1 MDSSIAAARSLLDDA
16 SRIVILTGAGIST
29 DSGIPD
35 FRGPEGVWTKDPD
48 AEMLSD
54 FSHYVS
60 DAGIRA
66 RAWQSRLTSPAWLA
80 EPNQGHRALVD
91 LEASGR
97 VSLLVT
103 QNIDRLHH
111 LAGQDPS
118 LMVEIHGN
126 AHEWVCL
133 TCDGRGPM
141 PEMLERIVAGEVD
154 PQCTRVVDG
163 SPCGGIIKS
172 ATISF
177 GQSLFAAHVAGRDG
191 GGVLINLSSG
201 AATGIYEGWAHYCA
215 AKAFVDSL
223 TSVVALEEKRNGLR
237 AYAVAPGMVD
247 TDMQTL
253 LRSTPEDQLPTRQR
267 FVERFE
273 AGELKTP
280 EVAAAQLVELALGTQ
295 QPEEAV
301 LRLR

>member
-1 MDSSIAAARSLLDDA
+1 LPPLPELVKRAAGLVAVVTGTSRGIGRDVARLLTSEGAHVLGCARTTPAEEDGFEQLSLDLADPGSPEALFDRA
-16 SRIVILTGAGIST
+16 IDHCGRIDIWINNAGILTPVT
-29 DSGIPD
+29 QLQ
-35 FRGPEGVWTKDPD
+35 R
-48 AEMLSD
+48 
-54 FSHYVS
+54 
-60 DAGIRA
+60 
-66 RAWQSRLTSPAWLA
+66 
-80 EPNQGHRALVD
+80 
-91 LEASGR
+91 ASG
-97 VSLLVT
+97 
-103 QNIDRLHH
+103 HE
-111 LAGQDPS
+111 LATAIS
-118 LMVEIHGN
+118 VN
-126 AHEWVCL
+126 A
-133 TCDGRGPM
+133 TA
-141 PEMLERIVAGEVD
+141 VAI
-154 PQCTRVVDG
+154 
-163 SPCGGIIKS
+163 SS
-172 ATISF
+172 A
-177 GQSLFAAHVAGRDG
+177 LFAAHVAGRDG